1 MNSLSP
7 VPSVPGP
14 VLSLSS
20 SPDILSVTVRWQP
33 PLETGGFISSYSVSH
48 RLTTSGAEEPFLGT
62 AEVGGGA
69 TSHRV
74 TGLVPETQYTIVVE
88 AFTSAGGGT
97 NTSVFGTTTDVGG
110 LCLFHIYL

>member
-7 VPSVPGP
+7 APSVPGP

-33 PLETGGFISSYSVSH
+33 PLGAGGFITSYNVSH

-74 TGLVPETQYTIVVE
+74 TGLVPGTQYTIV
-88 AFTSAGGGT
+88 FTSAGGGRT
-97 NTSVFGTTTDVGG
+97 ISVLGTTTDVGG